1 MALSELGPAERFA
14 AGAIGEP
21 GDRRFYLHVIAGGEQ
36 HYLLAEKEQIRA
48 LAAQGLE
55 TLDDHGISSDPEA
68 VERIAAQLGFDD
80 PGDGNE
86 RFRVGSVSIGLGR
99 SELLTVEIEAVDE
112 EDAISFVI
120 APEQFRAMA
129 RVALDVVDAGRPM
142 CPWCRLP
149 MREPEAH
156 ECPARNGHGTR

>member
-1 MALSELGPAERFA
+1 MEIEDLGPAERFA

-21 GDRRFYLHVIAGGEQ
+21 GARRFYLQVTADGEA
-36 HYLLAEKEQIRA
+36 HSLLAEKQQIAA

-55 TLDDHGISSDPEA
+55 VLDANGVSSDTTAIERL
-68 VERIAAQLGFDD
+68 VESGLGVAD

-86 RFRVGSVSIGLGR
+86 RFRVGTMSIAMAP
-99 SELLTVEIEAVDE
+99 SELLTITIESIDEDDAVT
-112 EDAISFVI
+112 FVI

-129 RVALDVVDAGRPM
+129 AIALAVVASGRPI

-149 MREPEAH
+149 MNPDDH
-156 ECPARNGHGTR
+156 ECPARN